1 VSYQVLA
8 RKWRPRKFAELVGQT
23 HVVEV
28 LSNGLAAGR
37 IHHAFLFTGTRG
49 VGKTTIARIL
59 AKSLNCLEGVSAEPC
74 GECAHCVAIDE
85 GRFVDLLEVDAASR
99 TKVDDT
105 REILDNVQYAPA
117 QGRYKVYLID
127 EVHMLSKHS
136 FNALL
141 KTLEEP
147 PEHVKFVLA
156 TTDPHSI
163 PVTILSR
170 CLQFNLKRLD
180 VEQIEQQL
188 ATILQA
194 EGVSAEPAALRLLAQ
209 AADGSMRDG
218 LSLLDQ
224 ALSASGGLS
233 EPVVAAMLGTIEQ
246 RHVQAL
252 LDALTRRDGQAAL
265 QVVAEVFGMARDLG
279 RLLADLAE
287 ALHRI
292 ALIQTVPDYRDDA
305 RQDWDQMVALA
316 GQMDPQDVQLFYQ
329 IALTGRKDL
338 DLAPSARTG
347 CEMTVLRM
355 LAFQP
360 AAGGVPGSA
369 SGTAGSSIAE
379 RPGRSAQVAPSAE
392 TAAAPI
398 QPGQALTPERWPT
411 ILSQLSLTEAVRSQ
425 GAMLALIEVSDV
437 AVVLSAAEDDLMMIS
452 ERARKDLS
460 AALVAYCQRPLK
472 VRFEAAKAAAITTPA
487 ELAQQDAEA
496 GQAAA
501 EAAIEGDPL
510 VQRLRRRFDAEVV
523 PESVRPAQ
531 TRSH

>member
-1 VSYQVLA
+1 MSYQVLA

-85 GRFVDLLEVDAASR
+85 GRFVDLLEIDAASR

-233 EPVVAAMLGTIEQ
+233 EPVVAAMLGTIEH

-252 LDALTRRDGQAAL
+252 LEALTRRDGQAAL
-265 QVVAEVFGMARDLG
+265 QVVAEVFAMARDLG

-347 CEMTVLRM
+347 CEMTLLRM

-360 AAGGVPGSA
+360 AAGSA
-369 SGTAGSSIAE
+369 SGGAGSATAE
-379 RPGRSAQVAPSAE
+379 RPARPAQAAPSAE
-392 TAAAPI
+392 PAAAPI
-398 QPGQALTPERWPT
+398 QPAQALTPERWPT

-425 GAMLALIEVSDV
+425 GAMLALVEANDAV
-437 AVVLSAAEDDLMMIS
+437 VVLSAAEDDLMMIS
-452 ERARKDLS
+452 DRARKDL
-460 AALVAYCQRPLK
+460 AKALVAYCQRSLK
-472 VRFEAAKAAAITTPA
+472 VRFEAVKANATAITTPA
-487 ELAQQDAEA
+487 ELAQQDVEA
-496 GQAAA
+496 SQAAA
-501 EAAIEGDPL
+501 EAAIEADPL
-510 VQRLRRRFDAEVV
+510 VQSLRQRFDAEVV

>member
-1 VSYQVLA
+1 MSYQVLA
-8 RKWRPRKFAELVGQT
+8 RKWRPRKFAELVGQS

-74 GECAHCVAIDE
+74 GQCAHCVAIDE
-85 GRFVDLLEVDAASR
+85 GRFVDLLEIDAASR

-180 VEQIEQQL
+180 VEQIQQQL
-188 ATILQA
+188 ETILQA
-194 EGVSAEPAALRLLAQ
+194 EGVSAESAALRLLAQ

-246 RHVQAL
+246 SHVQAL
-252 LDALTRRDGQAAL
+252 LQALTRRDGAAAL
-265 QVVAEVFGMARDLG
+265 QVVAEVFAMARDLG
-279 RLLADLAE
+279 RLLAELAE

-292 ALIQTVPDYRDDA
+292 ALVQTVPDYRDDA
-305 RQDWDQMVALA
+305 RQDWDQMVAFA

-329 IALTGRKDL
+329 IALSGRKDL

-347 CEMTVLRM
+347 CEMTLLRM

-360 AAGGVPGSA
+360 ASAAGGVGSGSQGA
-369 SGTAGSSIAE
+369 ATADTPSRA
-379 RPGRSAQVAPSAE
+379 AQPPSN
-392 TAAAPI
+392 AAPAST
-398 QPGQALTPERWPT
+398 QPAQALAPERWPT

-425 GAMLALIEVSDV
+425 GAMLALTQASDTV
-437 AVVLSAAEDDLMMIS
+437 VVLAALEEDLMMIS

-460 AALVAYCQRPLK
+460 AALVAYCQRPIK
-472 VRFEAAKAAAITTPA
+472 VRFEAAKAAAMATPA
-487 ELAQQDAEA
+487 ELALQDAEA

-501 EAAIEGDPL
+501 QAAIETDPL
-510 VQRLRRRFDAEVV
+510 VQTLRKRFDAEVI